1 MKFDVI
7 IIGGDPRDAECGL
20 YWIIQQKSV
29 CLIAPGG
36 IIGAPEARQ
45 KFIQAGGTLLQND
58 RVSKVV
64 YGEDGSIERLYTENL
79 GNTPLEAEAYVLA
92 SGRFISGGLR
102 SDMDHVWEPI
112 FGADVEYD
120 KDPENWCSDDF
131 FAPQPFEF
139 FGVKTAAPNMVLKDG
154 KPIGNLT
161 AYGDIIARKR

>member
-20 YWIIQQKSV
+20 YWIIERKSV

-36 IIGAPEARQ
+36 VIGAPEARSE
-45 KFIQAGGTLLQND
+45 FVHSGGTLLQGD
-58 RVSKVV
+58 HVSRVE
-64 YGEDGSIERLYTENL
+64 YNEDGSVKRLFTENL
-79 GNTPLEAEAYVLA
+79 GSTPLEAEKFILA
-92 SGRFISGGLR
+92 SGRFISGGLK
-102 SDMDHVWEPI
+102 SDMNHIWEPI

-120 KDPENWCSDDF
+120 NDPENWCSDDF

-139 FGVKTAAPNMVLKDG
+139 FGIKTVAPNMVLKGG
-154 KPIGNLT
+154 KPIGNLI